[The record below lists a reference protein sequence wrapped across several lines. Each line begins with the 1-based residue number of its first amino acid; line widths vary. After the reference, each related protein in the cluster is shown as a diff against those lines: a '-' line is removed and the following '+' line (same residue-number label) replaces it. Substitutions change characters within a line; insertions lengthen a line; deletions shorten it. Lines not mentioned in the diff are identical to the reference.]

1 MAAATSSS
9 EPSSSKPKGQRGL
22 DPARVRE
29 ELINLARSSG
39 RIAGLVALLALGRAC
54 LAGPPPPKT
63 LEGLLG
69 ALGNAAHVVIR
80 PNDFIWEASSGIAGD
95 FADGRRVLFLGAEK
109 AGAPRDVFRA
119 RVRLS
124 PEGRPLEIRDVV
136 NLTQTPFG
144 DEQGLVRD
152 QTAERAAFATFAYG
166 QLQGIT
172 ALDLRG
178 EGRAAK
184 TSTLFE
190 RAMLYVTNVQ
200 ETGDGNGIARVQ
212 IALEKDTSAALLQFQ
227 GPVLYAQLSQ
237 ASGGT
242 RVAQIDVDKAELV
255 APIEGVRVELATRIP
270 KKPIHWAVDTVR
282 AVPWIGPEPIAWLE
296 AKVWELKDKLKRFKH
311 GIGHTNDAKDE
322 VKSDAEMIVA
332 RALDPSA
339 AGEDGGYWPPLRVPT
354 LYKEAEP
361 GEGQWVAHQPEWMHN
376 IPGAPTPFYKTFVR
390 PDPLRPYSKIILVA
404 MDTRQLDIDMEA
416 GVEDPKPTVG
426 SFHGTGR
433 IPRELKVAKRAVA
446 AFNGGFKTEHGHYGM
461 MIKKR
466 VLLPPVPSG
475 ATAVVTDD
483 GKFGMGAWQP
493 SRDIPPDILSYRQ
506 NMDPLVEDGLLNPRG
521 RPSWGAVL
529 PGQPK
534 LVGQQTER
542 SGLCITKA
550 RHTLYV
556 WGDDVG
562 AEALGKAMQLA
573 GCDFGMHLDMNPYHT
588 GFVFMSFQDAQ
599 FKTGRSETL
608 TPLMAIGNRRYID
621 YSPKDFFYVMLRDPM
636 PPMITAN
643 GSPTAWQ
650 IDEGVQ
656 PPPKW
661 MPGIWHAQLTSKGE
675 SVGLTMF
682 EANRVRWA
690 LRGGAQEK
698 LEKGIAKEVEGDDS
712 KRVIAAVGFGIDVKR
727 PVGLM
732 VSGKLAHPMVAG
744 EGALVVRPDGSIQVL
759 GGSESAPPGATD
771 LAQGALLVDGG
782 HVVEGKGRAHGS
794 LNRVAI
800 GVTKEGRIIVA
811 RAKSNNDDPLAQAL
825 LDAGCVRAIAP
836 RGNVDGF
843 IARAGTADPPM
854 SSYGQTTLYAVAQ
867 PMLPRAFRFDRDH
880 ENKPLWPVEVK
891 SVP

>member
-1 MAAATSSS
+1 MAVATSSS
-9 EPSSSKPKGQRGL
+9 EPQRGQ
-22 DPARVRE
+22 DPAARVRE
-29 ELINLARSSG
+29 LLIKLARTSG
-39 RIAGLVALLALGRAC
+39 PIAGLVAALALGRAC
-54 LAGPPPPKT
+54 LSGPPPAKT

-69 ALGNAAHVVIR
+69 ALGSSAHVVIR
-80 PNDFIWEASSGIAGD
+80 PNDFVWEASGGIASD
-95 FADGRRVLFLGAEK
+95 FTDGRRILFLGAER

-124 PEGRPLEIRDVV
+124 PEGRPLEVRDVV

-152 QTAERAAFATFAYG
+152 PTAERAAFATFAYG

-184 TSTLFE
+184 TNSLLD

-200 ETGDGNGIARVQ
+200 ETGDGNGIARIQ
-212 IALEKDTSAALLQFQ
+212 IALEKDTTAALLQFR
-227 GPVLYAQLSQ
+227 GPVLFAQLSQ
-237 ASGGT
+237 ATGGT
-242 RVAQIDVDKAELV
+242 RVAQVDLDKAELV
-255 APIEGVRVELATRIP
+255 APMEGVRVELATRIP

-296 AKVWELKDKLKRFKH
+296 AKVWELKDKVKRFQHSSDK
-311 GIGHTNDAKDE
+311 KDE

-339 AGEDGGYWPPLRVPT
+339 AGEDGGYWPPLPVPT
-354 LYKEAEP
+354 LYKTPEP
-361 GEGQWVAHQPEWMHN
+361 GEGQWVAHQPDWMHA
-376 IPGAPTPFYKTFVR
+376 IPGAPSPFYKTFVR

-404 MDTRQLDIDMEA
+404 MDTRQLDFDMEA

-433 IPRELKVAKRAVA
+433 IPRDLKVAKHAVA

-493 SRDIPPDILSYRQ
+493 SRDILPDILSYRQ
-506 NMDPLVEDGLLNPRG
+506 NMDPLVEDGVLNPRQ

-562 AEALGKAMQLA
+562 PDALGKAMQLA

-588 GFVFMSFQDAQ
+588 GFVFMSFEDAQ
-599 FKTGRSETL
+599 LKTGRSETL

-621 YSPKDFFYVMLRDPM
+621 YNPKDFFYVMLRDPT
-636 PPMITAN
+636 PPMITA
-643 GSPTAWQ
+643 GGAPTAWQ

-661 MPGIWHAQLTSKGE
+661 MPAIWHTQVTSKGE

-698 LEKGIAKEVEGDDS
+698 LEKAIAKEVEGDDA
-712 KRVIAAVGFGIDVKR
+712 KRVIAAVGFGIDVKH
-727 PVGLM
+727 PSGLM
-732 VSGKLAHPMVAG
+732 ISGKLAHPMVAG
-744 EGALVVRPDGSIQVL
+744 EGALVVRPDGSIQLV
-759 GGSESAPPGATD
+759 GSNETAPPGATD
-771 LAQGALLVDGG
+771 VAQGALLIDGG
-782 HVVEGKGRAHGS
+782 HVVEGHARAHGS
-794 LNRVAI
+794 LNRVAL
-800 GVTKEGRIIVA
+800 GVTKDGRLIVA
-811 RAKSNNDDPLAQAL
+811 RAKSSTDDALAQAL
-825 LDAGCVRAIAP
+825 IDAGCVRAIAP
-836 RGNVDGF
+836 RGNLDGF
-843 IARAGTADPPM
+843 VSRAGTADAPM

-880 ENKPLWPVEVK
+880 ENKPLWPVAVK